1 MRTRAG
7 LGVRKSPRERRV
19 GAGLVEGRALPRPLG
34 WPDTEQLGAG
44 AGAGPQ
50 LLPRLR
56 REEAVPAG
64 AKGAGQGLRA
74 FSRCIIP
81 GPPPPSAGA
90 AAGPEAASLRREL
103 QKWSLSCRPRSQARD
118 PVTKSAFLQRHHP
131 PLPPVAAVATCR
143 LPRMLWLR
151 PPPAR
156 REHGLEYKVHEASR
170 CRTPLSIDSVGEGP
184 PGIRSTRPPHRREPG
199 PGEKE

>member
-103 QKWSLSCRPRSQARD
+103 QKWSLSCRPRRSHGSEVADFLIWRRRAGIPGGVEGED
-118 PVTKSAFLQRHHP
+118 PSRGDFLSGR
-131 PLPPVAAVATCR
+131 
-143 LPRMLWLR
+143 
-151 PPPAR
+151 
-156 REHGLEYKVHEASR
+156 
-170 CRTPLSIDSVGEGP
+170 
-184 PGIRSTRPPHRREPG
+184 
-199 PGEKE
+199 

>member
-118 PVTKSAFLQRHHP
+118 PVTKSAFLQRSHGSE
-131 PLPPVAAVATCR
+131 VADFLIWRRRAGIPGGVEGEDPSRVISTPNVGLKLTTQRSRVTC
-143 LPRMLWLR
+143 
-151 PPPAR
+151 
-156 REHGLEYKVHEASR
+156 S
-170 CRTPLSIDSVGEGP
+170 SD
-184 PGIRSTRPPHRREPG
+184 
-199 PGEKE
+199 

>member
-118 PVTKSAFLQRHHP
+118 PVTKSAFLQRHKIPESSKLP
-131 PLPPVAAVATCR
+131 PLSSLAPPSSP
-143 LPRMLWLR
+143 LPHSPR
-151 PPPAR
+151 PWNWERVSRFPTSRIPASFL
-156 REHGLEYKVHEASR
+156 H
-170 CRTPLSIDSVGEGP
+170 
-184 PGIRSTRPPHRREPG
+184 PHSQQL
-199 PGEKE
+199 

>member
-103 QKWSLSCRPRSQARD
+103 QKWSLSCRPRSSQARD
-118 PVTKSAFLQRHHP
+118 PVTKSAFLQRVGKPFTIQAP
-131 PLPPVAAVATCR
+131 PPTATCR
-143 LPRMLWLR
+143 CRRDLS
-151 PPPAR
+151 PPTHVVAAPAP
-156 REHGLEYKVHEASR
+156 GKT
-170 CRTPLSIDSVGEGP
+170 RTR
-184 PGIRSTRPPHRREPG
+184 PGIQG
-199 PGEKE
+199 P